1 MNIFLRAIKH
11 IYYKGISKDRTRRL
25 QFKDKNAI
33 LFVSPDTGNLGDHLI
48 AHASSRFIRESADRN
63 FIEITIQQYRYTEE
77 EINSKITVD
86 DVIFI
91 NGGGFL
97 GTMWMQEENMVN
109 RILETF
115 IENRII
121 ILPQTIYIEDS
132 ESGQRELEKIK
143 VLYNRCTKLT
153 VCARE
158 KQSYYYLT
166 HIVGI
171 NPERVLLVPDLA
183 LSLRAKQINNMM
195 RFHISICL
203 RDDKESILNDVQ
215 RRKILKNIEQID
227 SAFNKISTIRP
238 YNFGLKRREY
248 ELKCFAQVLANSSV
262 VITDRLHCM
271 IFCFL
276 TFTPCI
282 VINNLSNKIG
292 GIYDWISDCGYL
304 WMVDAERIMDLAYV
318 QEKLDKI
325 LEGEIEYNTIDF
337 TQEYSKLHSII
348 KEL

>member
-1 MNIFLRAIKH
+1 MNILFRAIKH
-11 IYYKGISKDRTRRL
+11 IYLKWIFSNQTKQL

-48 AHASSRFIRESADRN
+48 AAASSRFIQESTDRN
-63 FIEITIQQYRYTEE
+63 FIEITIQQYRYMEE
-77 EINSKITVD
+77 EINSRITVD

-115 IENRII
+115 TENRII
-121 ILPQTIYIEDS
+121 ILPQTIYIEDN
-132 ESGQRELEKIK
+132 ESGQKELEKIK
-143 VLYNRCTKLT
+143 ALYNRCKKLT

-171 NPERVLLVPDLA
+171 NPERVLLAPDLA
-183 LSLRAKQINNMM
+183 LSLGTKQINNVR

-203 RDDKESILNDVQ
+203 REDKESILNDVQ
-215 RRKILKNIEQID
+215 RHKIVKKIEQID
-227 SAFNKISTIRP
+227 SRFNKISTIRP
-238 YNFGLKRREY
+238 YHFGLKRREY
-248 ELKCFAQVLANSSV
+248 ELKCFTQVLAKSSV

-271 IFCFL
+271 IFCYL

-304 WMVDAERIMDLAYV
+304 WMADTERIMDSTYL
-318 QEKLDKI
+318 QERINKI

-337 TQEYSKLHSII
+337 TQRYSELHSII
-348 KEL
+348 KAL